1 MTGLKNIAVVIV
13 LCCSLF
19 AVTADGQQPAQAPF
33 QVVPVHQRLIDQ
45 GRLYNTINSQ
55 VNQILAGVQSLDAQA
70 PNTLDP
76 NMQPQTN
83 RQLLVSWYQGYRFAQ
98 MTQPTSVGEIS
109 ANRISFLED
118 LNKKCRSQEV
128 HDYLVGDVA
137 FPAMQAIIQGNFH
150 PVVKYNAMLIV
161 GALNAEESIAGAT
174 RLPPVPYA
182 PSLALLVQ
190 YIQDDTASDALRLG
204 AWVGALR
211 HITMDFYNT
220 GIQGQLNTTIQGTRT
235 IPPNQKLLI
244 YNQALALV
252 KQSAP
257 ASRSLEAHTW
267 FQRRA
272 LDVIGRVGFIPPN
285 SDVVTTVSAIVAN
298 DQVPLSLR
306 LSAALTLG
314 RLQYRQSGV
323 GLPAGETSL
332 SLGDLAITI
341 CKNEFQRV
349 ALAELKAKGPASED
363 SGIGGMGGMDGGMG
377 GAMGGMGGMDGGMG
391 GGAMGGMGGMGGMDG
406 GLFGGG
412 SRLSP
417 KKRREV
423 NYSRQLLVYQLNHV
437 SMGLGNEQVGTV
449 GARNYKAASG
459 VISAANQNDL
469 ITAQEIRSRLDE
481 VFEVLKDPVREA
493 ENTQK
498 NSRNKD
504 EEKPVVKAVDR
515 DTLIENVR
523 EKIQTLETYVAQ
535 SRGITPDSPMTD
547 ADGDAADTP
556 AALPGTGGE

>member
-1 MTGLKNIAVVIV
+1 MTGLKNIVVVIA
-13 LCCSLF
+13 LCCSFF

-33 QVVPVHQRLIDQ
+33 QIVPVHPGLIDQ

-161 GALNAEESIAGAT
+161 GALNAEESIAAAT

-190 YIQDDTASDALRLG
+190 YVQDDTASDALRLG
-204 AWVGALR
+204 AWVGVLR

-298 DQVPLSLR
+298 DQVCLL
-306 LSAALTLG
+306 
-314 RLQYRQSGV
+314 Y
-323 GLPAGETSL
+323 TSP
-332 SLGDLAITI
+332 SP
-341 CKNEFQRV
+341 R
-349 ALAELKAKGPASED
+349 D
-363 SGIGGMGGMDGGMG
+363 S
-377 GAMGGMGGMDGGMG
+377 
-391 GGAMGGMGGMGGMDG
+391 
-406 GLFGGG
+406 
-412 SRLSP
+412 
-417 KKRREV
+417 
-423 NYSRQLLVYQLNHV
+423 
-437 SMGLGNEQVGTV
+437 
-449 GARNYKAASG
+449 
-459 VISAANQNDL
+459 
-469 ITAQEIRSRLDE
+469 
-481 VFEVLKDPVREA
+481 
-493 ENTQK
+493 
-498 NSRNKD
+498 
-504 EEKPVVKAVDR
+504 
-515 DTLIENVR
+515 
-523 EKIQTLETYVAQ
+523 
-535 SRGITPDSPMTD
+535 
-547 ADGDAADTP
+547 
-556 AALPGTGGE
+556 

>member
-1 MTGLKNIAVVIV
+1 MTGLKNIVVVIA
-13 LCCSLF
+13 LCCSFF

-33 QVVPVHQRLIDQ
+33 QIVPVHPGLIDQ

-161 GALNAEESIAGAT
+161 GALNAEESIAAAT

-190 YIQDDTASDALRLG
+190 YVQDDTASDALRLG
-204 AWVGALR
+204 AWVGVLR

-272 LDVIGRVGFIPPN
+272 LDVIGWVGFIPPN
-285 SDVVTTVSAIVAN
+285 SDVVPTVSAIVAN
-298 DQVPLSLR
+298 DQAPLSLR

-437 SMGLGNEQVGTV
+437 SMGLGNEQVGTA
-449 GARNYKAASG
+449 GDRNYKAASG
-459 VISAANQNDL
+459 VISAANQNEL
-469 ITAQEIRSRLDE
+469 ITAQEIRNRLDE

-504 EEKPVVKAVDR
+504 DEKPAVKAIDR